1 MIKNSKAVKII
12 SYLMENPSAKVAE
25 VAAKNNV
32 SKSYAHKIMKSFDA
46 PFRKPEAKETQVGG
60 SHYRDMLV
68 QPWDALEAWM
78 TIDEIRGYHK
88 GVAISYLA
96 REHRKGGDED
106 IAKAIHHLTALMDLL
121 RG

>member
-1 MIKNSKAVKII
+1 MPHSANQKPKKPKSVDLITKICPY
-12 SYLMENPSAKVAE
+12 S
-25 VAAKNNV
+25 
-32 SKSYAHKIMKSFDA
+32 
-46 PFRKPEAKETQVGG
+46 
-60 SHYRDMLV
+60 
-68 QPWDALEAWM
+68 PWDALEAWM
-78 TIDEIRGYHK
+78 TLDEIRGYHK